1 MNISIQHMPS
11 LFGLAF
17 IAIMFLQS
25 GIDKL
30 SNYKKELGWIR
41 QKFSRSFLHG
51 YVGTLFTILTFC
63 EITSGFL
70 AAGGFFQVL
79 FTFNSNV
86 AMLGACSA
94 TVTMLMLFFGQRI
107 TKDYSG
113 AASLVPYFIACILT
127 VFFLSYRIV
136 SGCTM

>member
-1 MNISIQHMPS
+1 MNLSIQHMPS

-30 SNYKKELGWIR
+30 YNFKKELGWIR
-41 QKFSRSFLHG
+41 QKFSRSFLYE
-51 YVGTLFTILTFC
+51 YVGTLFTILTFS
-63 EITSGFL
+63 EIVSGFL
-70 AAGGFFQVL
+70 AVGGFFQVL
-79 FTFNSNV
+79 FTFNSSL

-94 TVTMLMLFFGQRI
+94 TATMLMLFFGQRI

-113 AASLVPYFIACILT
+113 AASLVPYFIACVLT
-127 VFFLSYRIV
+127 IFFLSYRIL
-136 SGCTM
+136 SGCSM